1 MASNWDKIQFK
12 YKQLLGAEMKKIVY
26 LALGMCISMTV
37 FSQTPA
43 VSISEGEKLERQH
56 WVDDADKN
64 FANWMSTTSPQIQV
78 VDTQGVID
86 YTQYLS
92 QVKNLNLGKYVLK
105 DFKTTQVGDT
115 LIITFW
121 AAAKEQINGKTLSTN
136 FVPRLSVWQK
146 TKDGW
151 KKIAFANLNTV
162 K

>member
-1 MASNWDKIQFK
+1 
-12 YKQLLGAEMKKIVY
+12 MKKIV
-26 LALGMCISMTV
+26 LLILGMSISMTI
-37 FSQTPA
+37 FSQTPI
-43 VSISEGEKLERQH
+43 VNMPEGEKLERQH

-64 FANWMSTTSPQIQV
+64 FANWMSTTSSQIQV

-86 YTQYLS
+86 YKQYLS
-92 QVKNLNLGKYVLK
+92 QVKNLKLGKYVLK

-121 AAAKEQINGKTLSTN
+121 AAAKEQINDKTLSTK
-136 FVPRLSVWQK
+136 FTPRLSVWQK

-162 K
+162 N